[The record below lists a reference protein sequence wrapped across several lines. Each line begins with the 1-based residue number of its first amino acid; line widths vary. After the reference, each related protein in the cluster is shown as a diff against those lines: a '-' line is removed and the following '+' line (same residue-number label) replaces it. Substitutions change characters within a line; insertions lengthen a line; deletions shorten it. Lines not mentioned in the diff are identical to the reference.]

1 MPAWG
6 SSVATGTATPTAT
19 RIGRRGRVLQESG
32 NIAEQE
38 LFWARLKRI

>member
-1 MPAWG
+1 MSAWG

-19 RIGRRGRVLQESG
+19 RIGRRRELQESG
-32 NIAEQE
+32 DKAEQQ